1 MQFPLRQSDPR
12 RIGRYTLVARL
23 GQGGMGVVY
32 LGRDEAGG
40 LVAVKVLRQELTYDD
55 QFRGRFRGEISRIRQ
70 VPPFCTAA
78 VLDADPDHDPPYLVV
93 EFVDGP
99 SLTRRVAEHGPMG
112 QADLHS
118 VALGTATALAAIHG
132 AGVIHRD
139 LKPDN
144 VLFAMGG
151 VKVIDFGI
159 ARGLEMTSAH
169 TRTGQMVGTVAYMA
183 PERFESVGSAPADPA
198 SDVFAWAAVV
208 AYAATGRA
216 PFDTDS
222 VQGTAVR
229 ILTQP
234 PDLTGVPASLRGLL
248 ERALQ
253 KDPRLRPTAREL
265 LDLLLPRNRP
275 ADVSAAVAGLGPP
288 THRLELQNFVTGQV
302 QPLRPAPGP
311 RRRTRRLGVAAAAAA
326 AALLLLVGAG
336 AVLALAPWDG
346 PRRAGEQL
354 TTAAP
359 SRPPSTPPRAIASGP
374 AFVFTVRGWSG
385 GRLRVTDPTSVSTAY
400 QTANVLLGDEP
411 AGTLTVYRPGAFDPA
426 GLDGT
431 ERVTVGGRPARWDET
446 YPTTPN
452 NTDRMLAWQYADNAW
467 ATIQTV
473 RDGQPSFDQLRSLA
487 GGLRTGGSV
496 VARLPFRLTYVP
508 KGYQAVEVG
517 TQVETGAA
525 SPAQYGDAQPAAV
538 VFAGPAPKPT
548 GLLRPWDPKSEGAR
562 SPIKNN
568 FLVSV
573 ALGTQHKVGASGCL
587 DGFCYLWTGDGRTR
601 IDVVSFDR
609 LSDREALKLLDG
621 LKLGP
626 MDDPGGWFDANT
638 AVQGRA

>member
-12 RIGRYTLVARL
+12 RIGRYALVARL

-32 LGRDEAGG
+32 LGRDDAGG
-40 LVAVKVLRQELTYDD
+40 PVAVKVLRSEFTYDD
-55 QFRGRFRGEISRIRQ
+55 EFRGRFRSEISRIRQ

-99 SLTRRVAEHGPMG
+99 SLTRRVAEHGPMN
-112 QADLHS
+112 QAEVHS

-159 ARGLEMTSAH
+159 ARGPEATSAH
-169 TRTGQMVGTVAYMA
+169 TRTGQMIGTVAYMA
-183 PERFESVGSAPADPA
+183 PERFDTAGRAPADPA
-198 SDVFAWAAVV
+198 GDVFAWAAVV

-234 PDLTGVPASLRGLL
+234 PDLTGVPESLRDLL
-248 ERALQ
+248 ARALQ
-253 KDPRLRPTAREL
+253 KDPRQRPTALEL
-265 LDLLLPRNRP
+265 LDLLLPRSRP
-275 ADVSAAVAGLGPP
+275 ADAVAGPVP
-288 THRLELQNFVTGQV
+288 ATHRRDVQNAVTEQV
-302 QPLRPAPGP
+302 QPQRAAPHR
-311 RRRTRRLGVAAAAAA
+311 RRRTRRLGLIAAAGALLVLVAGAAVVLSHEDTHQQQGVGERLAAA
-326 AALLLLVGAG
+326 I
-336 AVLALAPWDG
+336 
-346 PRRAGEQL
+346 
-354 TTAAP
+354 P
-359 SRPPSTPPRAIASGP
+359 SRPPSP
-374 AFVFTVRGWSG
+374 APSVSQPSFRFTVRGWSD
-385 GRLRVTDPTSVSTAY
+385 GRLRVADPTSVSTAY
-400 QTANVLLGDEP
+400 QTAGVFLGDEP
-411 AGTLTVYRPGAFDPA
+411 VGALTVYRPGAFDP
-426 GLDGT
+426 GSLDGT
-431 ERVTVGGRPARWDET
+431 EPITVSGRAARWDET
-446 YPTTPN
+446 FPTSPN
-452 NTDRMLAWQYADNAW
+452 NTDRLLAWQYADNAW
-467 ATIQTV
+467 ATVQLSQ
-473 RDGQPSFDQLRSLA
+473 DDQPSYEQVRSLA
-487 GGLRTGGSV
+487 GGLRTTEPV
-496 VARLPFRLTYVP
+496 VARLPFALSYVP

-517 TQVETGAA
+517 TRVETGSA
-525 SPAQYGDAQPAAV
+525 SPAGYGDAQPAAV

-548 GLLRPWDPKSEGAR
+548 GLLRPWDPNSASPG
-562 SPIKNN
+562 SPIRNN

-573 ALGTQHKVGASGCL
+573 AVGSRHKVGATGCL
-587 DGFCYLWTGDGRTR
+587 DGFCYLWTGDGTTR

-609 LSDREALKLLDG
+609 LPDREALRLLKG

-626 MDDPGGWFDANT
+626 MDDPGRWFDANT
-638 AVQGRA
+638 AVRQPTT